1 MAHDKPSTQL
11 CKACTWP
18 APPSRLGHW
27 EPQGGQLRHHICETH
42 SSLNA
47 SLASVSGAR
56 KQILKQLH
64 SLLDLVPSVLV

>member
-1 MAHDKPSTQL
+1 MQGPHLVGT
-11 CKACTWP
+11 
-18 APPSRLGHW
+18 PPSRLGHW
-27 EPQGGQLRHHICETH
+27 EPLGRQLKYGSHEIL

-47 SLASVSGAR
+47 FWASVSGAR